1 MICVND
7 DALARRALLLR
18 SWGRTSSL
26 FVESETIENRFNVE
40 LDGFAYDAKF
50 LFEEL
55 GFNVEPSEIG
65 AAFGLVQLDKL
76 ERNISARERNFAA
89 QNAFFKNYE
98 EWFVLPRQ
106 LAGSRTGWLAF
117 PLTVRSDAPV
127 HASRDAD
134 IPGDAGHPDPPRLH
148 RQHPAA
154 TRDGRTGIQGHGRRL
169 SGRGRRHAR
178 RDIASLPPRAEG

>member
-1 MICVND
+1 MP
-7 DALARRALLLR
+7 AARLLLR

-76 ERNISARERNFAA
+76 ERNISAREHNFAA

-106 LAGSRTGWLAF
+106 TSRISHGLA
-117 PLTVRSDAPV
+117 
-127 HASRDAD
+127 
-134 IPGDAGHPDPPRLH
+134 RLPAH
-148 RQHPAA
+148 RA
-154 TRDGRTGIQGHGRRL
+154 L
-169 SGRGRRHAR
+169 
-178 RDIASLPPRAEG
+178 